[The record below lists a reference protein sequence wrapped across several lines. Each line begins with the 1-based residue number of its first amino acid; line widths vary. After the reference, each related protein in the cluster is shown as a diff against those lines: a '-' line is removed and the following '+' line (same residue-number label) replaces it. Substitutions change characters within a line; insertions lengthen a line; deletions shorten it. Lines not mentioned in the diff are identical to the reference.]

1 MSPSSFASTPNSA
14 RRSKPPRANSIRMCA
29 AAPSPPLSTST
40 PPAKAAVIELA
51 NAMQEQAIAWRHA
64 GDDIGVVPTM
74 GALHAGHDS
83 LVTRARSENQRVIVT
98 IFVNPAQFG
107 PNEDFERYPRPFDQ
121 DRARLEALGV
131 DAIFHPQIGRAHV

>member
-1 MSPSSFASTPNSA
+1 MSRSSSASTPNSV
-14 RRSKPPRANSIRMCA
+14 RRSKPLPASSTRMCG

-40 PPAKAAVIELA
+40 PPAKTVVIESA
-51 NAMQEQAIAWRHA
+51 NAMQEQAITWRHSGA
-64 GDDIGVVPTM
+64 DIGVVPTM

-83 LVTRARSENQRVIVT
+83 LVARARRENQRVIAT

-107 PNEDFERYPRPFDQ
+107 PSEDFERYPRPFEQ

-131 DAIFHPQIGRAHV
+131 DV